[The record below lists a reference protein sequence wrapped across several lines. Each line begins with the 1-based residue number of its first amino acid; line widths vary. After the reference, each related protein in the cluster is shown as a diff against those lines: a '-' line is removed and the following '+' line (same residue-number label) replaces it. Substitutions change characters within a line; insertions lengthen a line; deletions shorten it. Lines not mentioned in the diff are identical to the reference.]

1 MIEQRDF
8 GRRCL
13 TALNYLIITIV
24 SLICLYPML
33 HVLASSF
40 SDPIKLM
47 RHRGVMLMPDGFS
60 LKGYAT
66 VFRNPNILTGY
77 MNTLFYVVVGT
88 AINMFLTPL
97 GAYALSCTDWPFRKL
112 FVFMFVFT
120 MYFSVGM
127 VPTFMQIKSLG
138 LLNTRWAVILPTAVN
153 TWNLIV
159 MRTAFAGLPQE
170 LNESAYI
177 DGASDLRIL
186 YQIYMPVSK
195 ATVAVILLF
204 YAVEHWNSWFTAM
217 IYLTKTPLYPL
228 QLFVRDVLL
237 FDGAG
242 GTTED
247 ANAIYLKELTKYAV
261 IIVSVA
267 PILAAYPFVQ
277 KFFVKG
283 VMLGSV
289 KG

>member
-97 GAYALSCTDWPFRKL
+97 GAYALSRTDWPFRKL